1 MKRSCQ
7 MLYAM
12 HIFISS
18 PLHAYIP
25 EAVYE
30 TSYTAAE
37 TKQAPCMTGYGI
49 VPFEYMCKKFTF
61 QCAWLVATRPFD
73 IEISMLI

>member
-1 MKRSCQ
+1 MKIKKNKGVRSMKRSCQ

-37 TKQAPCMTGYGI
+37 TKQAPCMTDMELYPSNICVTNLLSSVHG
-49 VPFEYMCKKFTF
+49 
-61 QCAWLVATRPFD
+61 L
-73 IEISMLI
+73 